1 MLTWFLVFT
10 QDSMILKRSCFN
22 LVLKDV
28 VEIEVLGNAL
38 LLFLRVLERAVYMLF
53 ICSYKCV

>member
-10 QDSMILKRSCFN
+10 QDSVILKSSCFN